1 MPPTTGTTGELQDL
15 QRSLRDLVAL
25 STLPAVWAETSPTN
39 IVGSLA
45 EVLQRALSLDFVYVH
60 AHREEG
66 AILEAVRTN
75 PPRISSDLAQ
85 SFGQTLSPWLKS
97 DALGVHTISNPCGSG
112 AVRVIVLSLGH
123 GAHGFV
129 VAGSARPHFPTETEQ
144 LLLRVGTNQ
153 AEIVLERRWA
163 DEALRESQQRLQAT
177 YYCAPVGIAET
188 SVEGKFVKVNEELCR
203 TLGYNQDELLQRSIE
218 DVTHAEDCSLD
229 IDLHRQLIAGEIP
242 SYQIEQRF
250 VRKDG
255 SIVWTEIRRSAVRDA
270 DGAPLYTI
278 SAVRDITERKR
289 TQDALRDSDRRKDE
303 FLAMLAHEL
312 RNPLAPIRNAITL
325 LEQLCPRDEALKWAT
340 AVIHRQSEHL
350 TRLVD
355 DLLDVSRITQGKIK
369 LQKERIDLITVIER
383 AVEVSRPMMDQR
395 KQQLTVS
402 LPDETVM
409 FEGDLT
415 RLSQVVSN
423 LLNNASKYSENGGQI
438 WLSAKLNST
447 EMVLRIRDTG
457 IGIPPDF
464 LPHAFDLFTQSDH
477 SLDRSHGGLG
487 IGLTLVRALVQMHGG
502 TVEALSDGLGHGSEF
517 VVRLPVLTAMPQPA
531 QAGPQHHGV
540 AYGTASQ
547 RILIVDDNVDSAESM
562 ALLLQ
567 LDGHEVMIAQ
577 DGSAAQVLSSTF
589 HPKVILLDIGLPGLD
604 GYRVAQKFRE
614 QPETRDVLLIA
625 LTGYGQPEDRERS
638 KAAGFDYHLV
648 KPVDYHAIEAL
659 IDSQRVFRR

>member
-1 MPPTTGTTGELQDL
+1 MPPTRATTGELQDL

-25 STLPAVWAETSPTN
+25 STLPAVWAKTSPLN
-39 IVGSLA
+39 IIGSLA
-45 EVLQRALSLDFVYVH
+45 EVLQPTLSLDFVYVH
-60 AHREEG
+60 AHRDEG
-66 AILEAVRTN
+66 PNLEAVRTN
-75 PPRISSDLAQ
+75 RPPIPTQTAQ

-97 DALGVHTISNPCGSG
+97 DAVGVHSISNPCGSG
-112 AVRVIVLSLGH
+112 TVRVIVLSLGH

-129 VAGSARPHFPTETEQ
+129 AAGSARPDFPSESEQ
-144 LLLRVGTNQ
+144 LLLRVGANQ

-163 DEALRESQQRLQAT
+163 DEALRESEQRLQAT
-177 YYCAPVGIAET
+177 YECAPVGIAET
-188 SVEGKFVKVNEELCR
+188 SVEGKFVKVNDELCR

-218 DVTHAEDCSLD
+218 GVTHPSDCPLD

-242 SYQIEQRF
+242 FYQIEKRF

-270 DGAPLYTI
+270 ERALY
-278 SAVRDITERKR
+278 SVCAVRDITERKR
-289 TQDALRDSDRRKDE
+289 AQDALRDADRRKDE

-312 RNPLAPIRNAITL
+312 RNPLAPIRNATAL
-325 LEQLCPRDEALKWAT
+325 LDRMSPPDQALKRAT
-340 AVIHRQSEHL
+340 AVIQRQSEIL

-355 DLLDVSRITQGKIK
+355 DLLDVARITQGKIK
-369 LQKERIDLITVIER
+369 LQKERIDLITIIAR

-395 KQQLTVS
+395 KQQLTVF

-423 LLNNASKYSENGGQI
+423 LLNNASKYSEEGGQI
-438 WLSAKLNST
+438 WLTAKLNGA
-447 EMVLRIRDTG
+447 EMVLRIRDIG

-464 LPHAFDLFTQSDH
+464 LPHVFELFTQSDR

-502 TVEALSDGLGHGSEF
+502 TVEAHSDGHGHGSEF
-517 VVRLPVLTAMPQPA
+517 VVRLPVLTPTPQTA
-531 QAGPQHHGV
+531 QADAAHHEV
-540 AYGTASQ
+540 AGRASSQ
-547 RILIVDDNVDSAESM
+547 RILIVDDNVDAAESM
-562 ALLLQ
+562 AQLLQ
-567 LDGHEVMIAQ
+567 LNGHEVMFVQ
-577 DGSAAQVLSSTF
+577 DGSAALALSSTF

-604 GYRVAQKFRE
+604 GYSVAQRLRKE
-614 QPETRDVLLIA
+614 PETRDVMLIA
-625 LTGYGQPEDRERS
+625 VTGYGQLEDRDRS

-648 KPVDYHAIEAL
+648 KPVDHNAIENL
-659 IDSQRVFRR
+659 IHSQSVFRR

>member
-1 MPPTTGTTGELQDL
+1 
-15 QRSLRDLVAL
+15 
-25 STLPAVWAETSPTN
+25 
-39 IVGSLA
+39 
-45 EVLQRALSLDFVYVH
+45 
-60 AHREEG
+60 
-66 AILEAVRTN
+66 
-75 PPRISSDLAQ
+75 
-85 SFGQTLSPWLKS
+85 
-97 DALGVHTISNPCGSG
+97 
-112 AVRVIVLSLGH
+112 
-123 GAHGFV
+123 
-129 VAGSARPHFPTETEQ
+129 
-144 LLLRVGTNQ
+144 
-153 AEIVLERRWA
+153 
-163 DEALRESQQRLQAT
+163 
-177 YYCAPVGIAET
+177 
-188 SVEGKFVKVNEELCR
+188 
-203 TLGYNQDELLQRSIE
+203 
-218 DVTHAEDCSLD
+218 VTHAEDCSLD
-229 IDLHRQLIAGEIP
+229 IDLYRQLLAGEIP
-242 SYQIEQRF
+242 SYQIEKRF

-255 SIVWTEIRRSAVRDA
+255 SVVWTEIRRSAVWDA
-270 DGAPLYTI
+270 EGAPLYTI
-278 SAVRDITERKR
+278 GAVRDITERKR
-289 TQDALRDSDRRKDE
+289 AQDALRDADRRKDE

-325 LEQLCPRDEALKWAT
+325 LEQLCPRDDALKWAT

-402 LPDETVM
+402 LPDERVM

-438 WLSAKLNST
+438 WLSAKLKST

-464 LPHAFDLFTQSDH
+464 LPHVFELFTQSDH

-487 IGLTLVRALVQMHGG
+487 IGLTLVRALVQMHSG

-517 VVRLPVLTAMPQPA
+517 VVRLPVLTAIPQPA
-531 QAGPQHHGV
+531 QAGPEHHGV
-540 AYGTASQ
+540 AYRTASQ
-547 RILIVDDNVDSAESM
+547 RILIVDDNVDSAESI

-604 GYRVAQKFRE
+604 GYSVAQKFRE

-648 KPVDYHAIEAL
+648 KPTDPNAIEAL
-659 IDSQRVFRR
+659 IDSQR